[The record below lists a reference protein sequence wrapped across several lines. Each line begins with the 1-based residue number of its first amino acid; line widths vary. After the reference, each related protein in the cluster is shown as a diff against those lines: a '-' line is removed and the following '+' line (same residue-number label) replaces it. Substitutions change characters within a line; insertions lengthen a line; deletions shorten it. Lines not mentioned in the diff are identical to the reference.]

1 MKALLLYPEFSDFG
15 FWNYKEVC
23 HLMGAKY
30 PASPLGLITMA
41 ALLPADWEV
50 RLVDLNTTSLNDTEI
65 DWADWIATAVHGS
78 LSAIS
83 HATQRGPSAF
93 NCGMLGVETIA
104 GLLRCCEERIVES
117 IFIMSEPIR
126 VAVTGAA
133 GQIGYSL
140 LLRIAAGAVSH
151 FHDL

>member
-1 MKALLLYPEFSDFG
+1 MHSHLTGYWELVHDGRSLPNGVAGGQAASVAGFLLVFFRVGY
-15 FWNYKEVC
+15 
-23 HLMGAKY
+23 
-30 PASPLGLITMA
+30 
-41 ALLPADWEV
+41 
-50 RLVDLNTTSLNDTEI
+50 
-65 DWADWIATAVHGS
+65 WADWIATAVHGS

-104 GLLRCCEERIVES
+104 GLLRRCEEGIVAS